1 MNPLEPVDH
10 SALKVNQLLIIL
22 LSLLAFILN
31 VPLLVA
37 LVALLMLSASL
48 LLKRAAFG
56 WVYHL
61 FLKPLGWIKPDLI
74 PDHREPHLFAQ
85 GVGGTFLAIAT
96 VCLLSGWF
104 VAGWILTWIVIA
116 LAALNLFGGFCLGCA
131 MYYWLHR
138 LGIPG
143 FTQSPP
149 EGTLPG
155 FRPRKEVNHG

>member
-56 WVYHL
+56 W
-61 FLKPLGWIKPDLI
+61 FI
-74 PDHREPHLFAQ
+74 
-85 GVGGTFLAIAT
+85 TFPQT
-96 VCLLSGWF
+96 
-104 VAGWILTWIVIA
+104 AG
-116 LAALNLFGGFCLGCA
+116 
-131 MYYWLHR
+131 MD
-138 LGIPG
+138 
-143 FTQSPP
+143 
-149 EGTLPG
+149 
-155 FRPRKEVNHG
+155 